1 MFAHCFHRLIFVG
14 AKSNALPIG
23 KHEPLMKAN
32 FPDDVFGHFECPA
45 ASGLHLTPTTLLVH

>member
-1 MFAHCFHRLIFVG
+1 
-14 AKSNALPIG
+14 
-23 KHEPLMKAN
+23 MKAN